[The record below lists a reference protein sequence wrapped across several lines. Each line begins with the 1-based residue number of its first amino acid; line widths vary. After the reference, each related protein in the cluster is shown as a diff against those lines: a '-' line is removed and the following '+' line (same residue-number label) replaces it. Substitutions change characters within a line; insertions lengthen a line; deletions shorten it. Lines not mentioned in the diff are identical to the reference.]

1 MQIITSQELLDKV
14 IICVKYF
21 TSSLLHRAMMMIM
34 ILTLFLCQFIQLNSK
49 FVFCKIVFCIL
60 QLNILQAGPVL
71 RKFNAQVIIWPHYL
85 FVVLLRHDK
94 WIKYLFLE
102 FISLWKSRYYKSV
115 YFSWRIAA
123 GYRKKLY
130 HFKATKYFF
139 WRQDVFQPSASDF
152 QWQFYNFLSHCVIA
166 TVEPFK
172 NKIVDHTSTDQGMA
186 NNYQLK
192 VKFDE

>member
-1 MQIITSQELLDKV
+1 MQTITSQELLDKV

-71 RKFNAQVIIWPHYL
+71 RKFNAQVIMWPHYL

-123 GYRKKLY
+123 GYRKKPY

-172 NKIVDHTSTDQGMA
+172 NKIVDHTSADQGMA
-186 NNYQLK
+186 NNY
-192 VKFDE
+192 KFDE